1 MRQQGKVVEWN
12 DARGF
17 GFVVT
22 HGEDQRVFVHIN
34 QFVTGRSRRP
44 REGDILVYE
53 ARAGERGKMM
63 AAAVRFAADAN
74 RRPQGARRSRW
85 GFTEIAALL
94 LGIGL
99 LAMVVTGK
107 LPWQIAAGYPLLSA
121 VTWLVYRKDK
131 QAAGSGRWR
140 TPESTLQ
147 LLALLGGWP
156 GAWLAQKHLRHKSSK
171 SSFQLTFWVMVAL
184 NLAGLLWLARPLS
197 LA

>member
-1 MRQQGKVVEWN
+1 
-12 DARGF
+12 
-17 GFVVT
+17 
-22 HGEDQRVFVHIN
+22 
-34 QFVTGRSRRP
+34 
-44 REGDILVYE
+44 
-53 ARAGERGKMM
+53 M

-74 RRPQGARRSRW
+74 RCPHDARRSRW
-85 GFTEIAALL
+85 GFTEIVTLL
-94 LGIGL
+94 LGTSL
-99 LAMVVTGK
+99 LAMVATGK
-107 LPWQIAAGYPLLSA
+107 LPWQIAAGYPLFSA

-156 GAWLAQKHLRHKSSK
+156 GAWLAHKHLRHKSSK
-171 SSFQLTFWVMVAL
+171 SSFQLTFRVMVAL